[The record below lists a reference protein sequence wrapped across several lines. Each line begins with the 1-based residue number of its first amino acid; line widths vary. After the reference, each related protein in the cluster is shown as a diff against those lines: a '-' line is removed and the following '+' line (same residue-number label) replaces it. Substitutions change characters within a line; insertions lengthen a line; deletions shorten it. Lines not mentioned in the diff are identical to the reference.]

1 MTLGSNGQRPR
12 AGAGEARLAASLARR
27 RARAEAA
34 QEGESST
41 GQLLAELRRA
51 INELEQIRTRI
62 LSMVIDSLSDG
73 LSLAD
78 VKELC
83 LLVNL
88 KYEEFPHQTLS
99 ELLTSLL
106 AHADRHQ
113 LTVLLLDTV
122 REHHPHINIP

>member
-1 MTLGSNGQRPR
+1 MKSEGRG
-12 AGAGEARLAASLARR
+12 GARLAAALARR

-34 QEGESST
+34 HEGESST
-41 GQLLAELRRA
+41 GQLLTELRRA
-51 INELEQIRTRI
+51 IDELEQIRTRI
-62 LSMVIDSLSDG
+62 LGMVVDNLSEG
-73 LSLAD
+73 LSLAE

-83 LLVNL
+83 LLLNL

-106 AHADRHQ
+106 VHADRHA

-122 REHHPHINIP
+122 REHHPHIHIP